1 MRKIIYSLAIMATM
15 AMGVKNVSA
24 SVYAAKPGD
33 SLCRIGAKFGVACKD
48 MIAGFPGKN
57 PNLIHPGDKFEFGI
71 ADGLF
76 GGTVSKPYTF
86 SPNTVIRSSDVNS
99 DFDTLYT
106 LVNGNI
112 ENVNIKT
119 LAGIL
124 ASKIS
129 GTAIIA
135 TPSSSQ
141 TISVGSSTYQ
151 LIVKGAT
158 NQTTGILEVQNVS
171 GVKLFEVNL
180 DGANASGT
188 LYFTTTTHK
197 IYRDGT
203 DLKFVDPASGA
214 TWTLTQL
221 ANSSALNGGNA
232 IDISA
237 NAVNLMISSTT
248 GMATDTA
255 NNLYQKINANY
266 GLQTE
271 PTDGL
276 QVKVDQSTI
285 LFNGSGEL
293 YVETATSPAKNRIIM
308 STASGTIPQTWIA
321 TSTGDGVNGNFLRST
336 STGVFY
342 DSIGSTGGVST
353 TATHGVVDTSY
364 RNTSTLHNGK
374 ALLVVITITLS
385 GGSGTN
391 GQADIYMSSSSQT
404 GAPVTTLVGRTH
416 LNNDGG
422 SGVSNSGYQMIT
434 LIVPTGFYWMVD
446 NITNSL
452 INNIYEMEL

>member
-1 MRKIIYSLAIMATM
+1 
-15 AMGVKNVSA
+15 
-24 SVYAAKPGD
+24 
-33 SLCRIGAKFGVACKD
+33 
-48 MIAGFPGKN
+48 
-57 PNLIHPGDKFEFGI
+57 
-71 ADGLF
+71 
-76 GGTVSKPYTF
+76 
-86 SPNTVIRSSDVNS
+86 
-99 DFDTLYT
+99 
-106 LVNGNI
+106 
-112 ENVNIKT
+112 
-119 LAGIL
+119 
-124 ASKIS
+124 
-129 GTAIIA
+129 
-135 TPSSSQ
+135 
-141 TISVGSSTYQ
+141 
-151 LIVKGAT
+151 
-158 NQTTGILEVQNVS
+158 
-171 GVKLFEVNL
+171 
-180 DGANASGT
+180 
-188 LYFTTTTHK
+188 
-197 IYRDGT
+197 
-203 DLKFVDPASGA
+203 
-214 TWTLTQL
+214 
-221 ANSSALNGGNA
+221 
-232 IDISA
+232 
-237 NAVNLMISSTT
+237 
-248 GMATDTA
+248 
-255 NNLYQKINANY
+255 
-266 GLQTE
+266 
-271 PTDGL
+271 
-276 QVKVDQSTI
+276 
-285 LFNGSGEL
+285 
-293 YVETATSPAKNRIIM
+293 M